1 MPNKFLKST
10 SPSILQYISS
20 TIITI
25 LCINYYC
32 YLKTT
37 PKIKY
42 FLPNAILGRGL
53 FRQIVKNSW
62 DKWDSP
68 NASFSMKA
76 LLLLVIFIGKEQID
90 LLDAL

>member
-1 MPNKFLKST
+1 MPNNFFKST
-10 SPSILQYISS
+10 SPSTVYFFH
-20 TIITI
+20 
-25 LCINYYC
+25 YYHHS
-32 YLKTT
+32 LHQLLLL
-37 PKIKY
+37 PQDNPQNQY